1 METIRVEIKD
11 KRAWKKLRQMEAS
24 NLIGLDSEKSTEV
37 KNLNLSARYKNKL
50 SAKTADSLSGIVQ
63 EGRDEWESK
72 GTY

>member
-1 METIRVEIKD
+1 
-11 KRAWKKLRQMEAS
+11 MEAS

-63 EGRDEWESK
+63 EDRDEWESK